1 MHKIILTVAVTLLI
15 SVQGQNINAGQ
26 GKINMDVGVGK
37 VNGDISGNNKY
48 AQFQRGQT
56 QVNANMQ
63 N

>member
-15 SVQGQNINAGQ
+15 SVQGQEINAGQ